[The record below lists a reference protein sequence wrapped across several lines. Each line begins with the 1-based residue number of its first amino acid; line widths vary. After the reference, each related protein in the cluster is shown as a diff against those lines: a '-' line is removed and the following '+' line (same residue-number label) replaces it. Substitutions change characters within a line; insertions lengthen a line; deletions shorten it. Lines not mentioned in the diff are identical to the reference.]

1 MMKKKINGTTES
13 ILKLE
18 PQWLKDE
25 IEFKKKNHSL
35 KNIWGKKNENE
46 PSFFLEPVSGKKIN
60 AIIGR
65 LNKYV
70 GKKIK
75 SVQVF

>member
-35 KNIWGKKNENE
+35 KIYGERKMKMNRV
-46 PSFFLEPVSGKKIN
+46 FF
-60 AIIGR
+60 
-65 LNKYV
+65 
-70 GKKIK
+70 
-75 SVQVF
+75 